1 MSSRFPPPTIEQESS
16 LNEHAYKRAELDLS
30 VIAPIYNE
38 EESIPHLV
46 EQIHAAL
53 DHSGR
58 SFELILA
65 DDGSRDGSYEIMR
78 KIAARDPALVVIR
91 LRRNFG
97 QTAALQAGLDAAR
110 GRHIVL
116 MDADLQNDPADIPSM
131 LAKIDEGFDL
141 VAGWRADRKDPFI
154 NRRLPSMI
162 ANRIISM
169 TTKVQLHDYGCTL
182 KAMTREVAKELRLYG
197 EMHRFIPAVANWVG
211 VRVIEMKVNHRAR
224 QFGTTKYGIGRTLRV
239 ILDLIT
245 VRFMQS
251 YLVRPMQVF
260 GLAGFISGFLGFVA
274 CAWLAFRKIFFAEDI
289 GSRPLLML
297 GVLLIV
303 VGVQLVSLG
312 LVADVLSRTYHESQG
327 KRPYY
332 IRNALVGV
340 GFGAL
345 KQPALPQEVSQ
356 FEAAAHHDATSEH
369 EHGSERVRLSSAPP
383 EEPLA

>member
-1 MSSRFPPPTIEQESS
+1 MPPRSSSTFENSDTFSNDLSQQSVT
-16 LNEHAYKRAELDLS
+16 LDLS

-38 EESIPHLV
+38 EESIPHLI
-46 EQIHAAL
+46 EQVHAAL
-53 DHSGR
+53 DHTGR

-65 DDGSRDGSYEIMR
+65 DDGSRDGSYEMMR
-78 KIAARDPALVVIR
+78 RIAATDPSLVVIR

-116 MDADLQNDPADIPSM
+116 MDADLQNDPADIPTM
-131 LAKIDEGFDL
+131 LAKIEEGYDL
-141 VAGWRADRKDPFI
+141 VAGWRADRKDAFI

-162 ANRIISM
+162 ANRIISI

-260 GLAGFISGFLGFVA
+260 GLAGFISAFLGFLA
-274 CAWLAFRKIFFAEDI
+274 CAWLAFQKIFFAQDI

-297 GVLLIV
+297 GVLMIV

-332 IRNALVGV
+332 IRNAIVGT
-340 GFGAL
+340 GFTAL
-345 KQPALPQEVSQ
+345 RSR
-356 FEAAAHHDATSEH
+356 T
-369 EHGSERVRLSSAPP
+369 SSAPP